1 MPRKFVFGDDGVENL
16 RCGKVAKA
24 PAIAS
29 SFTIVP
35 VVETNLNQSEV
46 SAVEVKIST
55 KASCACTPCDTS
67 VLRRRFTV
75 RYVRMTS
82 RRQRNICANKDMP

>member
-35 VVETNLNQSEV
+35 VVETNLTNRKFPQ
-46 SAVEVKIST
+46 
-55 KASCACTPCDTS
+55 
-67 VLRRRFTV
+67 LRL
-75 RYVRMTS
+75 
-82 RRQRNICANKDMP
+82 K